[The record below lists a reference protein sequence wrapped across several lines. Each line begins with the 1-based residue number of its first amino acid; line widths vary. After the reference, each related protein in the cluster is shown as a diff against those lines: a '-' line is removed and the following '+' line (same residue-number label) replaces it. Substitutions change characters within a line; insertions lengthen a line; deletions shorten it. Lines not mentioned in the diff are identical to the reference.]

1 MTIVGA
7 TVRSPWRAQLAA
19 RGRRSLP
26 LPLGEGWP
34 KARVRAV
41 RTLFIEKAQP
51 R

>member
-1 MTIVGA
+1 MTLHP
-7 TVRSPWRAQLAA
+7 RRALDV
-19 RGRRSLP
+19 SFP